1 MCTGALCVPQCV
13 YRCVVAHVG
22 SKWTFNSAP
31 KIITLQDAGVTC
43 PPVVNKANWLGGTTW
58 PDTFK
63 ITQNGLTVSVL
74 RTDSNAHTPLQQWG
88 MDLSFKC
95 CPGTPLRLR
104 RIGVA

>member
-1 MCTGALCVPQCV
+1 MCTGALCVPQRV
-13 YRCVVAHVG
+13 HRCVVAHVG

-31 KIITLQDAGVTC
+31 KIVTLHDAGVTC
-43 PPVVNKANWLGGTTW
+43 PPIVNKANWLGGTTW

-63 ITQNGLTVSVL
+63 VTQNGLSVSVL